1 MNIPVPANENPSAAK
16 CLPFTRSDVRCAPG
30 QPRQQF
36 NGNTAFIDGSL
47 IYGSDEQT
55 ASRLRKYDGGLMIV
69 SDKFEETNLPT
80 RSQCGFES
88 FESSEKIQPGGFF
101 EDDLVAGDVR
111 AIVQPTMASIHT
123 LFLAEHNRI
132 AKELQPRLTKLHPK
146 MSPSEADEL
155 IYQQTRAIVGAE
167 LQQIVYEEYLPVV
180 LGQQV
185 YQRYGLDLETDFV
198 MTLLWIPPS

>member
-1 MNIPVPANENPSAAK
+1 MDKAKPALFRRCLNIPVPDNEIPGAAK
-16 CLPFTRSDVRCAPG
+16 CLPFTRSDVRCTPG

-55 ASRLRKYDGGLMIV
+55 ASRLRKKDSGLMIV
-69 SDKFEETNLPT
+69 SDKFHETNLPT

-88 FESSEKIQPGGFF
+88 PNIQPGGFN
-101 EDDLVAGDVR
+101 ENDLVAGDVR

-132 AKELQPRLTKLHPK
+132 CCLCSK
-146 MSPSEADEL
+146 
-155 IYQQTRAIVGAE
+155 
-167 LQQIVYEEYLPVV
+167 
-180 LGQQV
+180 
-185 YQRYGLDLETDFV
+185 
-198 MTLLWIPPS
+198 